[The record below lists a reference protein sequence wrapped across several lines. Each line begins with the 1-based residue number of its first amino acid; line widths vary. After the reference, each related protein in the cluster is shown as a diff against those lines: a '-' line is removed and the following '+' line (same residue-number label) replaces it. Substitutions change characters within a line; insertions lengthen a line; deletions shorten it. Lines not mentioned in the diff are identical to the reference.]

1 MVVVVVQLDIR
12 NLVKSE
18 FHQNFKRV
26 RGYSSIN
33 NSCLFIHKMHNLFK
47 SKTKTKNFSDAEIF
61 FFCFSLF
68 ASVGWILF
76 LVLFCR
82 KIKLDH
88 QYLKIARAYY
98 QKKRI
103 QSYRFG
109 LFLNHTRLVSK
120 NDSISN
126 RKKQTS
132 KWIYKHFSGITKHFR
147 LFVRSDYLFI
157 TTIDSIFD
165 VFCVYNP
172 HIEIETNKQTQ

>member
-1 MVVVVVQLDIR
+1 
-12 NLVKSE
+12 
-18 FHQNFKRV
+18 
-26 RGYSSIN
+26 
-33 NSCLFIHKMHNLFK
+33 MHNLFK
-47 SKTKTKNFSDAEIF
+47 SKTKTKRNKNFSDAEF

-98 QKKRI
+98 QKRI

-109 LFLNHTRLVSK
+109 LFLNANKTFK